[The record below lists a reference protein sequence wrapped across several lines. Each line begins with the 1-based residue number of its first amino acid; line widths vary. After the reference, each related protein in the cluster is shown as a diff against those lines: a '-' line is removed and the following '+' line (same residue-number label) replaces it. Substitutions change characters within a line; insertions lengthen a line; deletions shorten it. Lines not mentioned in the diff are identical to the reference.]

1 MPVMYKYSKCF
12 EGHGPILAFAANT
25 QDQTGS
31 FQKFYLI
38 IDANQQSFGLRTAA
52 ERFEEVKSTGSV
64 VAIMRKHAKSGTIA
78 GIFQESETG
87 DYWLPI
93 FTSRSDQP
101 DFWLQ
106 LAVASPPELRFIDAS
121 GTALVRKSSQGTYT
135 KRWQLNKPLPTYPV
149 QVNPQMEDIS
159 ASLIATSS
167 QAETDI
173 GQENALTA
181 TSAAT
186 STSTAI
192 HPGLLPDFQRSARD
206 RIARR
211 LKTVRKAMT
220 KAQSLSTDNTA
231 ALAAEHEAQLLQT
244 FLTRVHPGQASLEIS
259 GEESGLNRS
268 LSIELNPD
276 RTPGQNLSDLFTRA
290 KKARRGAALLQEQV
304 AEAEAE
310 VQSLALDLESL
321 RASTLTVA
329 IVNEI
334 LRRHQLQTSKGGGV
348 APAAGEKVPYRIF
361 EWRPVGAPQMSAAIR
376 LLVGKS
382 AADSDELCRQAKG
395 NDLWLHVV
403 GSTGSHVI
411 IPARDLKVPPLPGLI
426 RAAAILAVHFSK
438 LRADQSA
445 EVYLTRRQNIKKRK
459 GMAPGLWQINQ
470 AETLFCRYETEEL
483 QSVLVTGL

>member
-1 MPVMYKYSKCF
+1 MPVMCKYSKCF
-12 EGHGPILAFAANT
+12 EGHGPILAFAANAPNN
-25 QDQTGS
+25 TGA

-38 IDANQQSFGLRTAA
+38 VDANQQSFGIRTAP

-78 GIFQESETG
+78 GIFRESESG
-87 DYWLPI
+87 DYWLPM
-93 FTSRSDQP
+93 FTSRGEKP

-135 KRWQLNKPLPTYPV
+135 KRWQLNKPLPTYPL
-149 QVNPQMEDIS
+149 QVSALMEDIS
-159 ASLIATSS
+159 ASLIQPSSATE
-167 QAETDI
+167 ADLA
-173 GQENALTA
+173 QENVLTA
-181 TSAAT
+181 SAS
-186 STSTAI
+186 STQT
-192 HPGLLPDFQRSARD
+192 GLLPDYQRSARD

-231 ALAAEHEAQLLQT
+231 ALAAEHKAQLLQN
-244 FLTRVHPGQASLEIS
+244 FLSRVQPGQASLEIS
-259 GEESGLNRS
+259 AEESGLAS
-268 LSIELNPD
+268 PLIIELNPD

-290 KKARRGAALLQEQV
+290 KKARRGASLLQEQV

-310 VQSLALDLESL
+310 VQSLTLDLESL
-321 RASTLTVA
+321 RAGTLTLA
-329 IVNEI
+329 EVNEI

-361 EWRPVGAPQMSAAIR
+361 EWRPVGAPPKSAAIR

-403 GSTGSHVI
+403 GSTGSHI
-411 IPARDLKVPPLPGLI
+411 IITARDLKAPPPPGLI
-426 RAAAILAVHFSK
+426 RSAAILAVHFSK

-445 EVYLTRRQNIKKRK
+445 EVYLTKRQNIKKRK
-459 GMAPGLWQINQ
+459 GMAPGLWQVNQ
-470 AETLFCRYETEEL
+470 AETLFCRYEVDEL

>member
-1 MPVMYKYSKCF
+1 MPVMCKYSKCF
-12 EGHGPILAFAANT
+12 EGHGPILAFAANAP
-25 QDQTGS
+25 DQTGH
-31 FQKFYLI
+31 FRKFYLI
-38 IDANQQSFGLRTAA
+38 IDANQQSFGISSAP

-78 GIFQESETG
+78 GIFRESETG
-87 DYWLPI
+87 DYWLPM
-93 FTSRSDQP
+93 FTSRGEHP

-149 QVNPQMEDIS
+149 QVNALMEDIS
-159 ASLIATSS
+159 ASLIEASS
-167 QAETDI
+167 PAEADL

-181 TSAAT
+181 TSADT
-186 STSTAI
+186 STSTNPA
-192 HPGLLPDFQRSARD
+192 LLPDYQRSARD

-220 KAQSLSTDNTA
+220 KAQNLSTHNTA
-231 ALAAEHEAQLLQT
+231 ALAAEHEAQLLQN
-244 FLTRVHPGQASLEIS
+244 FLSRVLPGQDCLEIS
-259 GEESGLNRS
+259 AEESGFASPLI
-268 LSIELNPD
+268 IELNPD

-290 KKARRGAALLQEQV
+290 KKARRGASLLEEQV

-310 VQSLALDLESL
+310 VQSLTLDLESL
-321 RASTLTVA
+321 RAGTLNVA
-329 IVNEI
+329 AVNEI

-361 EWRPVGAPQMSAAIR
+361 EWRPVGAPPKSAAIR

-411 IPARDLKVPPLPGLI
+411 IPARDLKAPPLPGLI
-426 RAAAILAVHFSK
+426 RTAAILAVHFSK

-459 GMAPGLWQINQ
+459 GMAPGLWQVNQ

>member
-1 MPVMYKYSKCF
+1 MPVMCKYSKCF
-12 EGHGPILAFAANT
+12 EGHGPILAFAANAP
-25 QDQTGS
+25 DNTGS
-31 FQKFYLI
+31 FRKFYLI
-38 IDANQQSFGLRTAA
+38 VDANQQSFGIRTAP

-78 GIFQESETG
+78 GIFRESETG
-87 DYWLPI
+87 DYWLPM
-93 FTSRSDQP
+93 FTRRGELP

-135 KRWQLNKPLPTYPV
+135 KRWQLNKPLPTYPL
-149 QVNPQMEDIS
+149 QVSALMEDIS
-159 ASLIATSS
+159 ASLIQALGATE
-167 QAETDI
+167 AELA
-173 GQENALTA
+173 QENALTA
-181 TSAAT
+181 SAS
-186 STSTAI
+186 STQT
-192 HPGLLPDFQRSARD
+192 GLLPDYQRSARD

-231 ALAAEHEAQLLQT
+231 ALAAEHEAQLLQNV
-244 FLTRVHPGQASLEIS
+244 LTRVQPGQASLEIS
-259 GEESGLNRS
+259 AEESGLAS
-268 LSIELNPD
+268 PLIIELDPD

-290 KKARRGAALLQEQV
+290 KKARRGAALLQKQV
-304 AEAEAE
+304 AEAGAE
-310 VQSLALDLESL
+310 VQSLTKDLDSL

-329 IVNEI
+329 DVSDI

-361 EWRPVGAPQMSAAIR
+361 EWRPVGAPPKSAAIR

-403 GSTGSHVI
+403 GSTGSHI
-411 IPARDLKVPPLPGLI
+411 IITARDLKAPPPPGLI
-426 RAAAILAVHFSK
+426 RSAAILAVHFSK

-445 EVYLTRRQNIKKRK
+445 EVYLTKRQNIKKRK
-459 GMAPGLWQINQ
+459 GMAPGLWQVNQ
-470 AETLFCRYETEEL
+470 AETLFCRYEVDEL